1 MVGLGLLAL
10 ALRLWLVLSA
20 GSPPT
25 STLSDPSVY
34 HALAVG
40 LARGKGFV
48 GVLGHPTA
56 QFPPAFPF
64 LLSLVYRVFGPHPGA
79 GGVMNAILGSL
90 TVPLL
95 YFAARKTLGRVE
107 AIVVGLGMTL
117 LLGQILWVD
126 LLLSETLF
134 TFLLAVL
141 LALLVGLDPDRR
153 RSAVLLGLV
162 IGLATLTRGEG
173 LLLVTL
179 AIAMWRTRLP
189 PGRLRQQAAIM
200 LAVAIACVV
209 PWTIRNAYAMH
220 SFVPL
225 STNLG
230 ATLWAGHN
238 PQAYGGPIVP
248 SERLLDQVH
257 GAPGT
262 PRREVAENTF
272 LRNKAL
278 SWAVSHPVDELALIP
293 EKLSSLFSGDGQII
307 YYWLNPS
314 GQKPVFSQNAQYRLN
329 VLANAETYLL
339 LFAFVA
345 SLFVFGKALGR
356 RRPILWGALV
366 FLAISAVLYG
376 FVFFGGF
383 RYLAPLEPL
392 MLFVAAPLIVQ
403 LGKLRAQRLDHAQGN
418 SVG

>member
-1 MVGLGLLAL
+1 MNA
-10 ALRLWLVLSA
+10 
-20 GSPPT
+20 
-25 STLSDPSVY
+25 
-34 HALAVG
+34 
-40 LARGKGFV
+40 
-48 GVLGHPTA
+48 
-56 QFPPAFPF
+56 
-64 LLSLVYRVFGPHPGA
+64 VFG
-79 GGVMNAILGSL
+79 SF

-107 AIVVGLGMTL
+107 AIIVGVVMTV
-117 LLGQILWVD
+117 LLGQILWVP
-126 LLLSETLF
+126 LLLSETFF

-141 LALLVGLDPDRR
+141 LALLAGLDPEKR
-153 RSAVLLGLV
+153 RSPVLLGLV
-162 IGLATLTRGEG
+162 IGIATLTRGEG
-173 LLLVTL
+173 LLLITV
-179 AIAMWRTRLP
+179 AIAMWWTRLP
-189 PGRLRQQAAIM
+189 RRRLRQQAAIM

-209 PWTIRNAYAMH
+209 PWTIRNASAMD

-248 SERLLDQVH
+248 PDRLLDRVH
-257 GAPGT
+257 GTTGT

-293 EKLSSLFSGDGQII
+293 EKLTSLFSGDGQII

-314 GQKPVFSQNAQYRLN
+314 GQKPVLSQNAQYRLN
-329 VLANAETYLL
+329 VLANAETYFL
-339 LFAFVA
+339 LFSFAA
-345 SLFVFGKALGR
+345 SLFVFGKALWR
-356 RRPILWGALV
+356 RRPILRGALV

-392 MLFVAAPLIVQ
+392 MLLVAAPLIAQ
-403 LGKLRAQRLDHAQGN
+403 LGKLRAHRLGPVDGN
-418 SVG
+418 GAV